1 MTFPSSSHHNK
12 SQLDSLAARSCRS
25 PLSHKRWA
33 RAVRCGHQGP
43 RPDDCLVIS
52 DEKGP
57 DFGCLIFFLFL
68 GSIIIFPWF
77 SRFFPHLFFPKIA
90 ITWGPLP
97 LIAQGRR
104 QRWRGAS
111 AGASCGRWRCSRGD
125 VSWPFFLGK
134 YTGILWWYCDY
145 IMMGIDLW

>member
-77 SRFFPHLFFPKIA
+77 SRFFPHLFFFLKLPSLGGPSPWSPKA
-90 ITWGPLP
+90 DANDDEAP
-97 LIAQGRR
+97 AQAPPAGDGGAAEEMCLGR
-104 QRWRGAS
+104 
-111 AGASCGRWRCSRGD
+111 
-125 VSWPFFLGK
+125 FFLVNTRE
-134 YTGILWWYCDY
+134 YYDDIVIILWWV
-145 IMMGIDLW
+145 